1 MGLAEDLSGLVDEP
15 LGRSKCSI
23 GVVLSSLESVDRA
36 ALLDALADNAV
47 RATSLARVLRTHGHR
62 VAEQAV
68 RRHRRQEC
76 RCPDESG

>member
-1 MGLAEDLSGLVDEP
+1 MGLAEDLSGLADEP

-23 GVVLSSLESVDRA
+23 GMVLSSVESADRA
-36 ALLDALADNAV
+36 ALLDALSDTAV
-47 RATSLARVLRTHGHR
+47 RATSLSRVLRAHGHR
-62 VAEQAV
+62 VAEQAI